1 LQLIETLADGR
12 DEDRARDAIA
22 SAEARHN
29 ERYRTLQGRDGPLT
43 LPEELELE
51 AGSAIL
57 AAGCPFRDREWHHSR
72 KNYPYPCYVAMNVA
86 LAFEMLGQEEV
97 AERHLTRVVHDV
109 FGPLPFRHVP
119 ISPDWLTPTVVA
131 LARGIYAEKA
141 FDRMPILADALQDA
155 ECDD

>member
-1 LQLIETLADGR
+1 
-12 DEDRARDAIA
+12 
-22 SAEARHN
+22 
-29 ERYRTLQGRDGPLT
+29 
-43 LPEELELE
+43 
-51 AGSAIL
+51 
-57 AAGCPFRDREWHHSR
+57 
-72 KNYPYPCYVAMNVA
+72 MNVA

-155 ECDD
+155 ECDDDEVLTHCRREGWEHVRGCWVLDLVLGRPWHER